1 MYVNLREENF
11 MNNIQYTLLGLLA
24 REPLSGYEMKQQIN
38 NRIAHF
44 YKINNNQLYPS
55 LSKLEDAGFIELQAI
70 EQDSYRPP
78 RKIYRITTSGIDALK
93 AWVLELPEIGDHDT
107 FLLKQYSA
115 WLVRPDA
122 LIGLLEKNKEQHERT
137 LEDYKEKISSFQE
150 KDPDVSDPLFSTI
163 SVIEMGIAIEEAS
176 IIWCNRMLDVLRRT
190 LANRK
195 ET

>member
-1 MYVNLREENF
+1 
-11 MNNIQYTLLGLLA
+11 MNNIQYSLLGLLA

-150 KDPDVSDPLFSTI
+150 KDPDISDPLFSTI

-176 IIWCNRMLDVLRRT
+176 INWCNRMLDVLRHT

>member
-1 MYVNLREENF
+1 

-55 LSKLEDAGFIELQAI
+55 LSKLEEAGFIELQAI

-78 RKIYRITTSGIDALK
+78 RKIYRITASGIDALK
-93 AWVLELPEIGDHDT
+93 AWVLELPEVGDRDT

-115 WLVRPDA
+115 WLVSPDA
-122 LIGLLEKNKEQHERT
+122 LIGLIEKNKEQDERT
-137 LEDYKEKISSFQE
+137 LEDYKERISSFQ
-150 KDPDVSDPLFSTI
+150 KQDPDVQDPLFSTI
-163 SVIEMGIAIEEAS
+163 SVLEMGIAIEEAS
-176 IIWCNRMLDVLRRT
+176 IGWCNRMLEVLRHT
-190 LANRK
+190 LADRK

>member
-1 MYVNLREENF
+1 

-93 AWVLELPEIGDHDT
+93 AWVLELPEVGDHDT
-107 FLLKQYSA
+107 FLLKQYSG
-115 WLVRPDA
+115 WLVSPDA
-122 LIGLLEKNKEQHERT
+122 LIGLIEKNKEQHERT
-137 LEDYKEKISSFQE
+137 LEDYKERISSFQE
-150 KDPDVSDPLFSTI
+150 QDPGVHDPLFSTI
-163 SVIEMGIAIEEAS
+163 SVIEMGIVIEEAS
-176 IIWCNRMLDVLRRT
+176 IVWCNRMLDVLRRT
-190 LANRK
+190 LANGK